1 MSQFLKIGFVLG
13 AAVAAAAV
21 CGGLLFVR
29 SSSGFGDLQF
39 DML

>member
-13 AAVAAAAV
+13 AAVAV